1 MAKEFE
7 KFWISQVGILIRDN
21 KCLILEFNGLPK
33 GEWGF
38 PGGRMDIGEHC
49 DEAFVRELKE
59 ELNMDNFEILG
70 IVDFDTWVTKRG
82 GHPVSGIA
90 RLIKN
95 DNDEIK
101 LSKEHI
107 QMKWISEDE
116 IDNYDFLWPN
126 AKRMIKNGFEYL
138 RKYEK

>member
-1 MAKEFE
+1 M
-7 KFWISQVGILIRDN
+7 
-21 KCLILEFNGLPK
+21 PK

-49 DEAFVRELKE
+49 DEAFRREIKE
-59 ELNMDNFEILG
+59 ELDLDRFEILG
-70 IVDFDTWVTKRG
+70 IVDFDTWTTKRG
-82 GHPVSGIA
+82 NDKVGGIA

-101 LSKEHI
+101 LSHEHV
-107 QMKWISEDE
+107 QMAWISEDE
-116 IDNYDFLWPN
+116 VDDYNFVWPN